1 MELKREY
8 RNICSTIFSKVAA
21 SVKSFIVILLFCLAK
36 PVDTSIFLKQDDV
49 CLLQMGSTLP
59 PGASVKFSYA
69 WDPPFIMFPESAA
82 IVGAC

>member
-1 MELKREY
+1 M
-8 RNICSTIFSKVAA
+8 AA
-21 SVKSFIVILLFCLAK
+21 SVKSFIVILLFCLISRE
-36 PVDTSIFLKQDDV
+36 PVDTSIFLKQGDV